1 MGPWEK
7 LQLGRR
13 EVDRRG
19 RPIVGLIVIQPAEL
33 QLLPRAHVA
42 GRGADRVGAMVQPRA
57 GAHQSPETGA
67 VVATGGVVEVRQ
79 TEVVAELVGEDTE
92 ATVLGLGGVV
102 TDPHPGAT
110 DPSAT
115 DLGTSSEVVH
125 TEDGRTSGTK
135 VCGVAVSYTHLRAH
149 ETDSYLVCR
158 LLLEKKKK

>member
-13 EVDRRG
+13 EVDRRV
-19 RPIVGLIVIQPAEL
+19 RPIVDLLVVQPAEL

-79 TEVVAELVGEDTE
+79 TEVVAELVGEDTQ
-92 ATVLGLGGVV
+92 AAVLGLGGVV
-102 TDPHPGAT
+102 TDPHPGL
-110 DPSAT
+110 S
-115 DLGTSSEVVH
+115 DLDTAGEV
-125 TEDGRTSGTK
+125 GRRASGTK
-135 VCGVAVSYTHLRAH
+135 VVGVGVPAVGPDGVSTLHTAAGFFAL
-149 ETDSYLVCR
+149 TGVD
-158 LLLEKKKK
+158 